1 MIRGT
6 RVFFIASITFA
17 LLAGAF
23 ASAATPQA
31 RLGGPTAVISF
42 PASGAFFEVGA
53 SISFDGSKST
63 GTQGGNASCPINTW
77 AWSFGDGGTA
87 SGKTVSYSYA
97 KAGSFTV
104 TLTVTDDLQT
114 TGSASITLV
123 LAPVAAPQGIANQ
136 PTSAGEFNPVS
147 GGNVVCKLGGAT
159 AVISS
164 PSNNALFETGSTVL
178 LDGSKSTG
186 SGNLN
191 QSYPIV
197 TWDWTLGDGSTM
209 FGSKP
214 KCTYATAGSYA
225 IGLTVTD
232 SAGMS
237 AVASVQ
243 IYVAPP
249 AQPQAVPNQPAGGE
263 KSVANSG
270 GMPLLGPGGATATI
284 SSPSTGALFQEG
296 ANILFDGSKST
307 GSGNLNTTYPIV
319 SWQWDFG
326 DGHAGA
332 GTTIVHAF
340 YGPGSYTV
348 TLTVTDSVGQS
359 AFTTVTVIIAP
370 PPQPQSVSVQSAAT
384 PYQDPS
390 GGGMTFI

>member
-6 RVFFIASITFA
+6 KVFFIASITFA
-17 LLAGAF
+17 LLSGAF

-31 RLGGPTAVISF
+31 RLGGPTAVISS

-53 SISFDGSKST
+53 SISFDGSRST
-63 GTQGGNASCPINTW
+63 GSGVGNGSSPIMTW
-77 AWSFGDGGTA
+77 SWNFGDAGSA
-87 SGKTVSYSYA
+87 SGKIVSHSYA
-97 KAGSFTV
+97 QAGSFTV

-114 TGSASITLV
+114 TGSTSISLV

-136 PTSAGEFNPVS
+136 PTSAGAFNPVS
-147 GGNVVCKLGGAT
+147 GGNVVCKLGGAA

-178 LDGSKSTG
+178 LDGSRSTG
-186 SGNLN
+186 SGNMN
-191 QSYPIV
+191 QSYPII
-197 TWDWTLGDGSTM
+197 TWDWTLGDGSTLI
-209 FGSKP
+209 GSKP
-214 KCTYATAGSYA
+214 KHTYATAGSYN

-237 AVASVQ
+237 AVASVLV
-243 IYVAPP
+243 YVSPP
-249 AQPQAVPNQPAGGE
+249 AQPQAVPNQPAGGA
-263 KSVANSG
+263 KSIPNSG
-270 GMPLLGPGGATATI
+270 GMALLCLGGATATI

-296 ANILFDGSKST
+296 ANITFDGSKST
-307 GSGNLNTTYPIV
+307 GSGNLNSTYPIV

-332 GTTIVHAF
+332 GTTKVHAF

-348 TLTVTDSVGQS
+348 TLTVTDSVAQS
-359 AFTTVTVIIAP
+359 AFISITVMIAP